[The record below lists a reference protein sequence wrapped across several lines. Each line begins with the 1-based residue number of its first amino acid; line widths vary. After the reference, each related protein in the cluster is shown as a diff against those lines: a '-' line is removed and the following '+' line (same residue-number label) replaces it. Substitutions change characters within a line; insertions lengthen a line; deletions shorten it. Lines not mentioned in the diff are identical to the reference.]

1 MLHAEQANWLG
12 GRVDF
17 GRGGSSVS
25 AEENK
30 ALVRRFFEAQVK
42 GDLHAMKEMMS
53 AEFVDH
59 SVLPGQ
65 DPGREGYLRMV
76 AEDPASFSDIRR
88 VIEDQVADGDKVITR
103 LTLSGVH
110 DREEFLGAA
119 PTGTEM
125 VFTAIVI
132 HRVSGD
138 KIAEEWSESG
148 GPQELTQRR
157 LEQEIR
163 ERARVEQELHVARRI
178 QHALLPK
185 AVPDLRGWEIAHHY
199 RPAREVGGDFYDFIE
214 LKDGRLGLVVGDATG
229 HGVPAA
235 LMMANTQSVLR
246 AVAKRGGSEPGRM
259 LAEVNEVL
267 WTYMPPGMFVTCF
280 YGVLDPESGSFRY
293 ANAGHNLPYCRQRDL
308 AIELRATGMPLGLMP
323 GMSYEEKEIMLL
335 SGAGLLIYS
344 DGLVEAHN
352 PEFEMFGSP
361 RLRSLLTG
369 HVTGPK
375 ELTSVLLEE
384 LRRFTGE
391 GWEQED
397 DITLVA
403 LRRFAS

>member
-1 MLHAEQANWLG
+1 
-12 GRVDF
+12 V
-17 GRGGSSVS
+17 SV
-25 AEENK
+25 EENK
-30 ALVRRFFEAQVK
+30 ALVRRFFEAQVR

-53 AEFVDH
+53 ADFVDH

-65 DPGREGYLRMV
+65 DPGREDYLRLE
-76 AEDPASFSDIRR
+76 AEDRASFSDIRR

-103 LTLSGVH
+103 LTVSGTH
-110 DREEFLGAA
+110 DRGEFVGAA

-125 VFTAIVI
+125 FFTAIVI
-132 HRVSGD
+132 HRVSGG

-148 GPQELTQRR
+148 GLQELTQRR

-163 ERARVEQELHVARRI
+163 ERARVEQELQVARRI

-185 AVPDLRGWEIAHHY
+185 ALPELRGWEIAHHY
-199 RPAREVGGDFYDFIE
+199 RPAREVGGDFYDFLE
-214 LKDGRLGLVVGDATG
+214 LPDGRLGMVVGDATG

-246 AVAKRGGSEPGRM
+246 AVARRGGSEPGHM

-267 WTYMPPGMFVTCF
+267 WAYIPPSMFVTCF
-280 YGVLDPESGSFRY
+280 YGVLDPESGRFRF
-293 ANAGHNLPYCRQRDL
+293 ANAGHNLPYRRQGEL
-308 AIELRATGMPLGLMP
+308 AIELRATGMPLGLLP
-323 GMSYEEKEIMLL
+323 GMSYEEKETVLL
-335 SGAGLLIYS
+335 PGESILFYS

-361 RLRSLLTG
+361 RLRSLLTE

-375 ELTSVLLEE
+375 NLNDFLLEE
-384 LRRFTGE
+384 LERFTGG

-403 LRRFAS
+403 LRRFAT

>member
-1 MLHAEQANWLG
+1 
-12 GRVDF
+12 
-17 GRGGSSVS
+17 VS

-30 ALVRRFFEAQVK
+30 ALVRRFFEAQVT
-42 GDLHAMKEMMS
+42 GDLHAMKEMTS

-65 DPGREGYLRMV
+65 DPGREGYLRV
-76 AEDPASFSDIRR
+76 AAEDPASFSDIRR

-132 HRVSGD
+132 HRVSGG

-199 RPAREVGGDFYDFIE
+199 RPAKEVGGDFYDFIDLE
-214 LKDGRLGLVVGDATG
+214 DGRLGLVVGDATG

-246 AVAKRGGSEPGRM
+246 AVAQRGGSEPGRI

-267 WTYMPPGMFVTCF
+267 RTYIPPSMFVTCF
-280 YGVLDPESGSFRY
+280 YGLLDPESGSFRY
-293 ANAGHNLPYCRQRDL
+293 ANAGHNLPYCRQEGT

-323 GMSYEEKEIMLL
+323 GMSYEEKEITLKPGESVLL
-335 SGAGLLIYS
+335 YS
-344 DGLVEAHN
+344 DGLVEAHD
-352 PEFEMFGSP
+352 PRREMFGL
-361 RLRSLLTG
+361 LRMQGLVGTHPGGATLIDSLLA
-369 HVTGPK
+369 
-375 ELTSVLLEE
+375 ELEH
-384 LRRFTGE
+384 FTGE

-397 DITLVA
+397 DITLVTV
-403 LRRFAS
+403 RRSAW